1 MRSVEKIS
9 LKEFVSDMKEYC
21 MSYPTSQDFYNNLGK
36 LDMSSLQSLS
46 CEKDKDYLQQV
57 NRILRIIMSIVAHP
71 HISNKREEIVTR
83 IEQAQ
88 QLSEEEFR
96 RVLMDGSMW
105 KRHNSTMIPETVY
118 YYQHV
123 DEIAIYEN
131 QFICLLIDL
140 LDKDLSMY
148 SEFYLA
154 LLPSYN
160 EDHPRMMVGEP
171 SQKLLRQI
179 DLLRKRISFL
189 KNTRFYKE
197 ISKVK
202 RISRNV
208 QRTNILLKDNLYK
221 QTYRFY
227 RQFISYENEGVA
239 HKDLQMFYFVLLLK
253 DLSHRGFVF
262 DRSDTAYNRNIW
274 SFSDSQFEIKLS
286 FDKNN
291 FGFDLVIFDRFS
303 NETARHMLLL
313 SPTISFSEIKEPEIK
328 AWDTVEALSL
338 WNRVDIE
345 DHNKQPFEKI
355 RTEAQ
360 LVGEWL
366 DDKLAYSIANQDV
379 YSHYCPVCKSKNIDI
394 KNGVHT
400 CQRCKSQYVFT
411 HNKTRNTVLWF
422 TKLRRIK

>member
-9 LKEFVSDMKEYC
+9 LREFVSDMKEYC
-21 MSYPTSQDFYNNLGK
+21 ISYPTSLDFYNNLDK
-36 LDMSSLQSLS
+36 LQMSSLQSLS
-46 CEKDKDYLQQV
+46 CEKDKDYLKQV
-57 NRILRIIMSIVAHP
+57 SRILKIIMSIVAHP

-83 IEQAQ
+83 VEQAQ
-88 QLSEEEFR
+88 QLSNEEFKR
-96 RVLMDGSMW
+96 ILQDSSMW

-123 DEIAIYEN
+123 DEVVIYEN

-148 SEFYLA
+148 TDFYLA
-154 LLPSYN
+154 LLPSYTSEN
-160 EDHPRMMVGEP
+160 PPIMVGEP

-239 HKDLQMFYFVLLLK
+239 NNDLQMFYFVLLLK
-253 DLSHRGFVF
+253 QLVRRGYVF
-262 DRSDTAYNRNIW
+262 EGSEMAYNRNIW
-274 SFSDSQFEIKLS
+274 SFSDSQFELKLA

-291 FGFDLVIFDRFS
+291 FGFDFVIFDRFS
-303 NETARHMLLL
+303 NETARHLLLL
-313 SPTISFSEIKEPEIK
+313 SPTISFSEVRQPELNL
-328 AWDTVEALSL
+328 WDTVEALSL
-338 WNRVDIE
+338 WNCVGME
-345 DHNKQPFEKI
+345 DTVKKPFEKI
-355 RTEAQ
+355 RTEEQ
-360 LVGEWL
+360 LVSQWL
-366 DDKLAYSIANQDV
+366 DNKLAHTVANKDV
-379 YSHYCPVCKSKNIDI
+379 YSHYCPVCKSKNIEI
-394 KNGVHT
+394 KNGLYI
-400 CQRCKSQYVFT
+400 CQKCKSQYIFT
-411 HNKTRNTVLWF
+411 HNNTRNTVLWF
-422 TKLRRIK
+422 TKLRRVK

>member
-1 MRSVEKIS
+1 MRAIEKIS
-9 LKEFVSDMKEYC
+9 LREFVSDMKDYC
-21 MSYPTSQDFYNNLGK
+21 ARYPTSQEFYSNLGK
-36 LDMSSLQSLS
+36 LEMNSLQSLS
-46 CEKDKDYLQQV
+46 CEKDADYLKQV
-57 NRILRIIMSIVAHP
+57 NLILRIIMSIIAHP

-88 QLSEEEFR
+88 QLSEEEFT
-96 RVLMDGSMW
+96 RVLQDGSMW
-105 KRHNSTMIPETVY
+105 KRHNSKMVPETVY

-123 DEIAIYEN
+123 DELAIYEN

-148 SEFYLA
+148 SDFYIA
-154 LLPSYN
+154 LLPSYT
-160 EDHPRMMVGEP
+160 EDHPRMMKGEA

-179 DLLRKRISFL
+179 DLLRRRISFL

-197 ISKVK
+197 VSKVK

-239 HKDLQMFYFVLLLK
+239 YNDLQMFYFVLLLK
-253 DLSHRGFVF
+253 DLSSRGFVF
-262 DRSDTAYNRNIW
+262 DGSEMAFSKNIW
-274 SFSDSQFEIKLS
+274 SFSDSQFEIKLA

-313 SPTISFSEIKEPEIK
+313 SPTISFSEIKEPELK
-328 AWDTVEALSL
+328 LWDTVEALSL
-338 WNRVDIE
+338 WNLVSLE
-345 DHNKQPFEKI
+345 DSTKKPFEKI
-355 RTEAQ
+355 RTETQ
-360 LVGEWL
+360 LVCGWL
-366 DDKLAYSIANQDV
+366 DNKFAHSIANMDV

-411 HNKTRNTVLWF
+411 HNKNRNTVLWF